1 MAKKNPPRKTA
12 KTASKLTEDDIFAM
26 RAEFF
31 KKVTDADMRARI
43 LTIAFAYGDQSDDIH
58 ATDKMAW
65 YLAQE
70 RNRDQIDELALEY
83 FGYMPDDAE
92 EGGPESDD
100 KGSTREE

>member
-1 MAKKNPPRKTA
+1 MAKKNPSRKTT
-12 KTASKLTEDDIFAM
+12 KKSPQLTPDDIFAM

-31 KKVTDADMRARI
+31 NKVTDPDMRARI

-92 EGGPESDD
+92 EGGPEPDD
-100 KGSTREE
+100 EGSKRDE